1 MKTRNDAA
9 LCEQRVGTQSHVN
22 KSPIQMHIRTQA
34 QTRTQLHTPSSHP
47 KLGGQ
52 WTHHSAE
59 LENLAV
65 MKEPVPKTTGSMYK
79 LRGLA
84 GGGTGREWGTT
95 ALLTPF
101 SHTHTHS
108 TLVDVL
114 MLQVTSLFLLPS
126 SCRLWFIPP
135 SESHSEQKQRHSVLI
150 LD

>member
-1 MKTRNDAA
+1 MKARHDAA
-9 LCEQRVGTQSHVN
+9 LCERRVGTQSHVN

-65 MKEPVPKTTGSMYK
+65 MKELVPKTTGSMYK

-84 GGGTGREWGTT
+84 GGNGKGVGYDCTLDT
-95 ALLTPF
+95 LF
-101 SHTHTHS
+101 SHTHS

-135 SESHSEQKQRHSVLI
+135 SESHSEQKQIHSVLI